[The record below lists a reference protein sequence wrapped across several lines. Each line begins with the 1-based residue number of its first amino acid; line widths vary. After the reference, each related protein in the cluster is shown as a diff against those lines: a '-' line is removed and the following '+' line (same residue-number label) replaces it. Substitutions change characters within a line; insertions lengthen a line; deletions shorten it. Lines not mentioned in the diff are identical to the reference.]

1 MFPALDL
8 KRDIFN
14 LLTYSRPCSIY
25 TNLMDCSLDDGLF
38 SVVLMINIKCC
49 KVDEFIAIGIDGEGN
64 LKKVSVYHPQVQ
76 NFFVYILR
84 FRM

>member
-25 TNLMDCSLDDGLF
+25 TNLMDCSLADGLF
-38 SVVLMINIKCC
+38 SVVLMINIKCY
-49 KVDEFIAIGIDGEGN
+49 KVDEFIAISIDGEGN
-64 LKKVSVYHPQVQ
+64 LKRLSVCYHRFR
-76 NFFVYILR
+76 NFVYILR
-84 FRM
+84 FRI